1 MRLTLHQDE
10 DTRVHRLRARM
21 HGPLC
26 GITTSMGFLTR
37 YPGGPRLLVGTAD
50 MTGVHVRQDQPPPKA
65 GSYHI
70 GGYGIFPFESH
81 IRSLAETLERY
92 SGYAAALDGRFEI
105 HHLSYAELAA
115 RGEPVLPRS
124 AFRLFTDEQYAREG
138 FPFDPFDAD
147 APSGWLRVGS
157 LTDGSRCWV
166 PAQRFLLGYV
176 RERDEPWTLPAVTT
190 GTATHT
196 TPQAA
201 LRAALEEVVQVDA
214 AMGHWYGRTESV
226 LIRPDARTRH
236 LDAIVDT
243 YFPASAPRPEFH
255 ALPSPDLPGFT
266 IACLL
271 RQPPGLVPEVAI
283 GLGSG
288 ASLAR
293 AMYRALLEA
302 AGVQWLAAWVAVEQ
316 AVQGT
321 PADEDI
327 YDLEGNVGLYATSQ
341 GARTVERRF
350 ARHTERAASE
360 LPPDDDRPVKEAV
373 RTLVDAFAHSGKQL
387 YFGDLTTRDLRALGF
402 HAMRVWS
409 PETVSLPLPSAV
421 PAAHPRFADYGGF
434 TDDVP
439 HPYP

>member
-10 DTRVHRLRARM
+10 DTRVHRLRRRM
-21 HGPLC
+21 HNPLC

-92 SGYAAALDGRFEI
+92 SGYAAALDGHFEERYA
-105 HHLSYAELAA
+105 SYDQLAA
-115 RGEPVLPRS
+115 ENEPLLPPS
-124 AFRLFTDEQYAREG
+124 AFRLFTDEQYERDG
-138 FPFDPFDAD
+138 FPFDRFDPQ
-147 APSGWLRVGS
+147 APSGWIRVPS
-157 LTDGSRCWV
+157 LTGGGTCWV
-166 PAQRFLLGYV
+166 PTQRFLLGYV
-176 RERDEPWTLPAVTT
+176 RRREEPWTLPAVTT

-196 TPQAA
+196 TAPAA

-214 AMGHWYGRTESV
+214 AMGHWYGRTESA

-236 LDAIVDT
+236 VDRIVDT

-271 RQPPGLVPEVAI
+271 RQPAGLVPEVAI

-316 AVQGT
+316 SQEGT
-321 PADEDI
+321 PDTGDI
-327 YDLEGNVGLYATSQ
+327 YDLEGNVGLYATSN

-350 ARHTERAASE
+350 AHHTETPASE

-373 RTLVDAFAHSGKQL
+373 RGLVDAFQHTGKQL
-387 YFGDLTTRDLRALGF
+387 YFADLTTRDLRALGF

-409 PETVSLPLPSAV
+409 PDTVSLPLPSAV

>member
-1 MRLTLHQDE
+1 MRLRLHQDE
-10 DTRVHRLRARM
+10 EVRVHRLRERM

-26 GITTSMGFLTR
+26 GLTTSMGFLTR
-37 YPGGPRLLVGTAD
+37 YPDGPRLLVGTAD
-50 MTGVHVRQDQPPPKA
+50 MTGVHVRQGQPAPKA

-92 SGYAAALDGRFEI
+92 AGYAAALDGRFAQRRAS
-105 HHLSYAELAA
+105 HTALARA
-115 RGEPVLPRS
+115 GEPVLPES
-124 AFRLFTDEQYAREG
+124 AFRLFTEEQYARDG
-138 FPFDPFDAD
+138 FPFRPFHPD
-147 APSGWLRVGS
+147 APFGWLLVDS
-157 LTDGSRCWV
+157 LTGDGPCWV

-176 RERDEPWTLPAVTT
+176 READEPWTLPAVTT

-236 LDAIVDT
+236 LDALVDT
-243 YFPASAPRPEFH
+243 YFPGSAPRPEFH
-255 ALPSPDLPGFT
+255 LLPSPDLPGFT
-266 IACLL
+266 VACLL
-271 RQPPGLVPEVAI
+271 RQPSGVIPRTAI

-288 ASLAR
+288 ASLPR

-316 AVQGT
+316 AVTGAS
-321 PADEDI
+321 PDEAI
-327 YDLEGNVGLYATSQ
+327 YDLEGNVGRYATEE
-341 GARTVERRF
+341 GARIVEDRF
-350 ARHTERAASE
+350 ARHTEQPASR
-360 LPPDDDRPVKEAV
+360 LPPDDDREVREAV
-373 RTLVDAFAHSGKQL
+373 RTLVDAFATSGKRL
-387 YFGDLTTRDLRALGF
+387 YFADLTTRDLRALGF

-409 PETVSLPLPSAV
+409 PDTVSLPLPSAV